1 MSLLLSGTDGLSD
14 VDGTA
19 ATPAIR
25 GTDANTG
32 IFFPAADTI
41 AFSEGGVESMRI
53 DASGNLGIGIAPSAW
68 GADYEVIQNASGF
81 FGNYQTSTLLLGQN
95 WYDSGAG
102 SYTYK
107 NTGFASYYRQN
118 LGGHIWH
125 TAPSGTA
132 GNAITFTQAMTLDAS
147 GNLLVGTTSNP
158 GFKFYVN
165 GTVSATGSVS
175 FPQSNNDTTANAAN
189 MNIQGDGFLR
199 RSTSA
204 LKYKQDVRDLE
215 SIDVNLFRPVRYK
228 SKCVSDDQT
237 KDHIGIVADEVAA
250 AGIEELVN
258 RGADGEVEGFQY
270 ERLNVILLKAIQEQ
284 QATISAMETRLAALE
299 A

>member
-1 MSLLLSGTDGLSD
+1 MSLLLDGTNGLSD

-41 AFSEGGVESMRI
+41 AFSEGGVEAARFDS
-53 DASGNLGIGIAPSAW
+53 SGNLGIGTTNPSRRLEITGSTDTNSFLQVNSSLTA
-68 GADYEVIQNASGF
+68 AQSI
-81 FGNYQTSTLLLGQN
+81 FGVTSTNVGFLGTITN
-95 WYDSGAG
+95 NDFTFRTNNAERARIDS
-102 SYTYK
+102 
-107 NTGFASYYRQN
+107 
-118 LGGHIWH
+118 
-125 TAPSGTA
+125 
-132 GNAITFTQAMTLDAS
+132 S